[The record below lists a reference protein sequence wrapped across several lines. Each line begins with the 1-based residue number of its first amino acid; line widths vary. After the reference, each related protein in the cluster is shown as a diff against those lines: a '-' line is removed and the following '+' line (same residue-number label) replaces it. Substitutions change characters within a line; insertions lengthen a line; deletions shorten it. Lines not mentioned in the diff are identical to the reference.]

1 MCVCDAASNP
11 LAQAH
16 TAQHSTTKTT
26 TTKTD
31 KALAAALPPLP
42 PPSPPYAGTVGGGAP
57 LLLATLLL
65 CLDSRQS
72 LNAPLFVFL
81 LLLLFLACIYFC
93 ILYLLQLVQPL
104 CFGPQSTPVKYADE
118 SYTHTSIIYKGCY
131 SLHSVGHTSH
141 CTFTLSMLCFCFC
154 FAQYSFNFLTIYYPL
169 TFHLFRT
176 FRCERFNVCTATATS
191 LLVEFAKRI

>member
-1 MCVCDAASNP
+1 MCDAASNP

-118 SYTHTSIIYKGCY
+118 SYTHTSIIYKRLLLT
-131 SLHSVGHTSH
+131 SLCWTH
-141 CTFTLSMLCFCFC
+141 FTL
-154 FAQYSFNFLTIYYPL
+154 Y
-169 TFHLFRT
+169 FHLI
-176 FRCERFNVCTATATS
+176 NVM
-191 LLVEFAKRI
+191 LLFLLRSIFI